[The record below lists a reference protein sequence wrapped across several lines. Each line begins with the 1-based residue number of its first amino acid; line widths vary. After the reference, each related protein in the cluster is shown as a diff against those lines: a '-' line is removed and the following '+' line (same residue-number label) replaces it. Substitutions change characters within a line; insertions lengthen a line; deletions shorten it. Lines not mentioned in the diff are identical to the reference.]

1 MKTNLAFEGD
11 VRVTTT
17 TKKGTTT
24 TETPIEV
31 FIANA
36 DGSGLFQVTPTST
49 PSVMPAWSPDG
60 SSIAFVNGNSGI
72 YTTVLGS
79 GLFTFLH
86 AGTTPD
92 WNP

>member
-1 MKTNLAFEGD
+1 
-11 VRVTTT
+11 
-17 TKKGTTT
+17 
-24 TETPIEV
+24 V

-49 PSVMPAWSPDG
+49 QGVLPAWSPDG
-60 SSIAFVNGNSGI
+60 SSIAFLGVNSGI

-79 GLFTFLH
+79 GVFTFLH
-86 AGTTPD
+86 AGSQPD